1 MLYINK
7 NSISGTTVFSTNYCN
22 SIIFFQDCSVQV
34 PLFPYEK
41 LERTVFI
48 ASHVILF
55 MVWGWRHVMQPV
67 HVGICIIWVAST
79 NWEQNLCQNTDLW
92 LLMTS
97 KTKNMV
103 TISIAFSS
111 PAMHNSVRTSPRPIF
126 GSQPTSWKPLVCSP
140 SMSGRDREGGY
151 CCYNLPVKA
160 LWLGQFLLLLSF
172 FVVGWGGDPA
182 PFYSTEWSSHCYL
195 LWRGLISSLLSSVAF
210 LFFNLFQAAIASD
223 SLDE

>member
-22 SIIFFQDCSVQV
+22 SIIFFSTLQCSSPVISLWKTGKDCLHSFTCHFVHG
-34 PLFPYEK
+34 LRMKACYATCSCWHLYHLSSFYK
-41 LERTVFI
+41 LR
-48 ASHVILF
+48 
-55 MVWGWRHVMQPV
+55 
-67 HVGICIIWVAST
+67 
-79 NWEQNLCQNTDLW
+79 NLCQNTDLW